1 MTKKTAFATNGE
13 VKILGAGLSG
23 LTAAINLASAGRN
36 VRVFEKRK
44 RVGEQI
50 YPNFQGLIKTE
61 PANSAREYF
70 ALLGLHPE
78 KGFGKFELSKV
89 RFLTRSRSILLS
101 AKKKYTFVQRG
112 SGSSLERALFSQ
124 AMSLGVKFEFNSK
137 GATERNVQIVASG
150 PKRADVAAFG
160 AVYERNALDDGEF
173 LMMFDDRYS
182 PRGWYLYALP
192 HLDGGMEIVNCA
204 PQPNVPLVKKLFFR
218 AIRERHELR
227 DLVSGQKPVAT
238 FGGFGNVELPSS
250 ATVGGRLYVGEAAGF
265 QDPFRGFGM
274 SYALESGHLAADS
287 IIHGS
292 DYDAL
297 WKHELMPKLKLDF
310 ARRFVMSVL
319 GDGFVEL
326 AMRKYS
332 DGDEINF
339 DRFVP
344 SNGIAYGALVDS
356 FYRAEILKK
365 RTTGY
370 W

>member
-1 MTKKTAFATNGE
+1 M
-13 VKILGAGLSG
+13 SG

-36 VRVFEKRK
+36 VQVFEKRK
-44 RVGEQI
+44 AVGEHI

-70 ALLGLHPE
+70 AGLGLHP
-78 KGFGKFELSKV
+78 KNGFGHFELSRV

-101 AKKKYTFVQRG
+101 SKKKYTFVQRG
-112 SGSSLERALFSQ
+112 NGRSLERALFSQ
-124 AMSLGVKFEFNSK
+124 ARSMGVKFEFDSK
-137 GATERNVQIVASG
+137 GAAERNVRIVASG

-160 AVYERNALDDGEF
+160 AVYERNALEDGEF

-204 PQPNVPLVKKLFFR
+204 PQPNAPLVKKLFFR
-218 AIRERHELR
+218 ALKTRPELR
-227 DLVSGQKPVAT
+227 DLVGGQKPVAA
-238 FGGFGNVELPSS
+238 FGGFGNVDAPGS

-274 SYALESGHLAADS
+274 SYALESGKLAADS

-292 DYDAL
+292 DYDTL
-297 WKHELMPKLKLDF
+297 WKQELMPKLKLDF

-339 DRFVP
+339 DKFVP
-344 SNGIAYGALVDS
+344 SNGIAYCALVGS
-356 FYRAEILKK
+356 LYRAEILKK
-365 RTTGY
+365 RMTGY

>member
-1 MTKKTAFATNGE
+1 MRHMAQSE
-13 VKILGAGLSG
+13 IKILGAGLSG
-23 LTAAINLASAGRN
+23 LTAAINLAKAGKT

-44 RVGEQI
+44 SVGEQI

-61 PANSAREYF
+61 PANSAKEYF
-70 ALLGLHPE
+70 AGLGLHP
-78 KGFGKFELSKV
+78 KTGFGKFELSRV

-101 AKKKYTFVQRG
+101 SAKKKYTFVQRG
-112 SGSSLERALFSQ
+112 GPESLESSLFSQ
-124 AMSLGVKFEFNSK
+124 ARSLGVKFEFNSK
-137 GATERNVQIVASG
+137 GATERNVHIVASG

-160 AVYERNALDDGEF
+160 AVYEHNALEAGEF
-173 LMMFDDRYS
+173 LIMFDDRYS
-182 PRGWYLYALP
+182 PRGLYLYALP
-192 HLDGGMEIVNCA
+192 HLDGGMEIVNCT

-218 AIRERHELR
+218 ALQTRPELR
-227 DLVSGQKPVAT
+227 DLVGGKKPIAT
-238 FGGFGNVELPSS
+238 FGGFGNVDMPGR

-274 SYALESGHLAADS
+274 NYALESGHLAADS
-287 IIHGS
+287 IIHNS
-292 DYDAL
+292 DYDTL
-297 WKHELMPKLKLDF
+297 WKKGLLPKMKLDF

-319 GDGFVEL
+319 GDRFVEL

-339 DRFVP
+339 DKFVP
-344 SNGIAYGALVDS
+344 SNLIAYNAFVDV

-365 RTTGY
+365 RMTGY